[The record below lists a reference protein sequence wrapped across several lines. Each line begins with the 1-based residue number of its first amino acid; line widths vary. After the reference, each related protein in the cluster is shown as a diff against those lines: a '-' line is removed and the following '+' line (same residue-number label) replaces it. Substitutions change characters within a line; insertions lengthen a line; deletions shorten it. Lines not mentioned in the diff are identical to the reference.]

1 MYGSQSRYDDEVR
14 CIHCARA
21 FLKIE
26 ASPSKGSFSF
36 DEKGAVACNLDC
48 AKVAYCGGQ
57 LTKLLSS
64 YAGADGSM
72 KQFLMGSGLVLFQAI
87 QKMKSMDL
95 KRNA

>member
-1 MYGSQSRYDDEVR
+1 MAVAAIGSRENASLEQPRSIHASGWVTDLQCTVVNRDMMTG

-64 YAGADGSM
+64 
-72 KQFLMGSGLVLFQAI
+72 
-87 QKMKSMDL
+87 
-95 KRNA
+95 